1 MKNGRAGLKLRKN
14 ESKKEPKKSKKT
26 AKNGKSALNDEN
38 LNIPNIPNIPN
49 ISNFS
54 NIPNTTNIYL
64 PIETKYTAPT
74 TILNKK
80 IKKPKIKRKKTKAAR
95 KKDEENI
102 LSKDIDVEEEMK
114 ELERMNESRG
124 LKPRDISN
132 INYSKNYLK
141 NLKFR
146 PQKYKGNYLPY
157 HLRWIFNNSVKSNE
171 IALIQEIEAL
181 ENEINRLKQMKMMN
195 REFRKIANFP
205 CKNKYKYNY

>member
-1 MKNGRAGLKLRKN
+1 MKNANRAGLKLRKN
-14 ESKKEPKKSKKT
+14 EANNINEAKS
-26 AKNGKSALNDEN
+26 
-38 LNIPNIPNIPN
+38 
-49 ISNFS
+49 
-54 NIPNTTNIYL
+54 YQM
-64 PIETKYTAPT
+64 
-74 TILNKK
+74 LNKK
-80 IKKPKIKRKKTKAAR
+80 FKKPLKKKKTKTSR

-132 INYSKNYLK
+132 INYSKSYIK

-157 HLRWIFNNSVKSNE
+157 HLRWVFNNSVKPNE

-181 ENEINRLKQMKMMN
+181 ENEINRLKQMKLMN
-195 REFRKIANFP
+195 REFRKIANLP
-205 CKNKYKYNY
+205 CN